1 MRKRLLLVYRGLSP
15 YALVLG
21 IIGVIAFAAVAP
33 GLGSDSSPLP
43 ISLLKD
49 VGIFMIFF
57 NQGVLL
63 PGEALRKG
71 LKEWPLHILIQS
83 YLYIFIP
90 LITAALLWL
99 TRDIFVQPDLRMGFL
114 FLSFLPTTV
123 ATAVGLTTLSHGNVT
138 GALFNCTLSAVL
150 GTILVPL
157 YGLKWLQSG
166 AAESGINLGETL
178 GGIFLIIIV
187 PLILGQCLRPKLEN
201 RFHHHRIAINR
212 LNSGVILFIVW
223 ASFCSSFELQ
233 VWSKVDTTDL
243 VICFLGAS
251 VLLAISSL
259 LIWKLSGLIA
269 LDPASKV
276 TAFFCG
282 SQKSLSI
289 GLPLSALMFG
299 SADSGVNLSLLVIP
313 LLIYHP
319 AQMLLGG
326 WLVPRFARSL
336 RPHPTV
342 PVEEVEKAV

>member
-21 IIGVIAFAAVAP
+21 IIGVIAFAALMP

-43 ISLLKD
+43 ISILKD
-49 VGIFMIFF
+49 AGIFMIFF

-63 PGEALRKG
+63 PGEALRRGVKD
-71 LKEWPLHILIQS
+71 WQLHTLIQC
-83 YLYIFIP
+83 YLFIFIP

-99 TRDIFVQPDLRMGFL
+99 TRDLFVQPDLRMGFL

-138 GALFNCTLSAVL
+138 GALFNCTLSAVM

-166 AAESGINLGETL
+166 AAESGIHLGETL
-178 GGIFLIIIV
+178 QGICLIIIL
-187 PLILGQCLRPKLEN
+187 PLILGQCLRPKLEQ
-201 RFHHHRIAINR
+201 RFRHHRIAVNR
-212 LNSGVILFIVW
+212 FNSGVILFIVW

-233 VWSKVDTTDL
+233 VWSRVSTVDL
-243 VICFLGAS
+243 LICFLGVS
-251 VLLAISSL
+251 VLLFISSL
-259 LIWKLSGLIA
+259 LIWKLSGFIA
-269 LDPASKV
+269 LDPASKI

-299 SADSGVNLSLLVIP
+299 STDSSVNLSLLVIP

-319 AQMLLGG
+319 AQMVLGG
-326 WLVPRFARSL
+326 WLVPRFARTL
-336 RPHPTV
+336 QPM
-342 PVEEVEKAV
+342 K